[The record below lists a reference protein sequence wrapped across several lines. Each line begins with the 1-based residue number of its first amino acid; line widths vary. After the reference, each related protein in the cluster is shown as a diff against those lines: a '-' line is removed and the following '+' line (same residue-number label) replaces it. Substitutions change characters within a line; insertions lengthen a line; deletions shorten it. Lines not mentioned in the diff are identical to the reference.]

1 MKDRNYFAKFQNFQ
15 KNVSTELEFSSQDF
29 ISLETG
35 LQCICSNF
43 LSLQCAIGKSIFCL
57 LSGHGLYKANHPD
70 NGRFTECLRTIYLYI
85 YLYAYIY
92 IYIYIY
98 LYLSIYI
105 YIPYI
110 YAYIYLYIYLYAY
123 IYLYIYLYAYI
134 YFPQKKGKDRRESTD
149 RRCCLVVFS
158 TRMILIKRMNRIKA
172 TWRNGCFAKMDD
184 QLDHT
189 IPNHHPN
196 KMDVLP

>member
-15 KNVSTELEFSSQDF
+15 KNVSTEFEFSSQDF

-85 YLYAYIY
+85 YLFLLIYIFIYLYICLYIFIYLSICLYMLIY
-92 IYIYIY
+92 IYISIYMPLLINIYISIY
-98 LYLSIYI
+98 MLIYI
-105 YIPYI
+105 YISIYMLIYI
-110 YAYIYLYIYLYAY
+110 SYRRRVKTEEKAQIVA
-123 IYLYIYLYAYI
+123 AVWW
-134 YFPQKKGKDRRESTD
+134 YFPPG
-149 RRCCLVVFS
+149 
-158 TRMILIKRMNRIKA
+158 
-172 TWRNGCFAKMDD
+172 
-184 QLDHT
+184 
-189 IPNHHPN
+189 
-196 KMDVLP
+196 